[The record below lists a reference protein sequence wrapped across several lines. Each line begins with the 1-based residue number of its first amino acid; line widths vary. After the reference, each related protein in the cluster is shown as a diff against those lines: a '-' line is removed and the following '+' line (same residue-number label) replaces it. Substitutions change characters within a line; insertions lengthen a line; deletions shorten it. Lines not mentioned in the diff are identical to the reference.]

1 MRYSQLRA
9 FYHVAR
15 QGGFSRA
22 AAHLNQSQ
30 PSLSDHVRQL
40 ERDHDVLLFT
50 RRNRK
55 VVLTEAGE
63 DLFRLARQFFDA
75 EEVIG
80 EFLDQSRKALQGRV
94 RIMADSSA
102 HITTT
107 LHRFRQA
114 HPGILVELKTGNSAE
129 VLNALRQYEADIGI
143 FGSTTASPDLDTLAL
158 GVSPIIALAAP
169 GFFDQHDARPGHQR
183 AMATGLSFDDLV
195 DLPLIFRER
204 GSETQAQVIEAAR
217 LAGVR
222 LKPAMVVE
230 GREAMRDL
238 VAAGFGIGFAAA
250 AEIVADSRLD
260 QISIN
265 AEGLDM
271 AETVACLTARRDVPV
286 IRAFFNMLAETDPG
300 ASLAGAKQAAGA
312 KRG

>member
-1 MRYSQLRA
+1 MRYSQLKA

-22 AAHLNQSQ
+22 AAYLNQSQ

-55 VVLTEAGE
+55 VVLTDAGE
-63 DLFRLARQFFDA
+63 EMFRLVRQFFDA
-75 EEVIG
+75 EEMIG
-80 EFLDQSRKALQGRV
+80 EFLDQSRKALKGRL

-102 HITTT
+102 HITSI
-107 LHRFRQA
+107 LHRFRA
-114 HPGILVELKTGNSAE
+114 ANPGILVEMRTGNTAE
-129 VLNALRQYEADIGI
+129 VLTALRQYEAEIGI
-143 FGSTTASPDLDTLAL
+143 FGSTSVAPDLDTLPL
-158 GVSPIIALAAP
+158 GASPIIALAAP
-169 GFFDQHDARPGHQR
+169 GFFDNLIPASRVS
-183 AMATGLSFDDLV
+183 TGLTFDDLAG
-195 DLPLIFRER
+195 LPLIFRER

-217 LAGVR
+217 RAGVR

-238 VAAGFGIGFAAA
+238 VAEGFGIGFAAE

-260 QISIN
+260 KISISSDRL
-265 AEGLDM
+265 EM
-271 AETVACLTARRDVPV
+271 AETLACLTIRRDLPA
-286 IRAFFNMLAETDPG
+286 IRAFFNTLAQSDT
-300 ASLAGAKQAAGA
+300 AAE
-312 KRG
+312 

>member
-1 MRYSQLRA
+1 MRYSQLKA

-22 AAHLNQSQ
+22 AAFLNQSQ

-50 RRNRK
+50 RSNRK
-55 VVLTEAGE
+55 VVLTDAGE
-63 DLFRLARQFFDA
+63 ELFRLARQFFDA

-129 VLNALRQYEADIGI
+129 VLDALRQYEAEIGI
-143 FGSTTASPDLDTLAL
+143 FGNSSASPDLDTLPL
-158 GVSPIIALAAP
+158 VVSPIIALAAP
-169 GFFDQHDARPGHQR
+169 GFFEHHPSE
-183 AMATGLSFDDLV
+183 LSFDDLV

-222 LKPAMVVE
+222 LKPAMLVE

-238 VAAGFGIGFAAA
+238 VAEGFGIGFASA
-250 AEIVADSRLD
+250 AEIVSDSRFD

-265 AEGLDM
+265 ADGLDM
-271 AETVACLTARRDVPV
+271 AETLACLAARRDVPV
-286 IRAFFNMLAETDPG
+286 IRAFFNTLVQTNPGIKTAEQG
-300 ASLAGAKQAAGA
+300 

>member
-1 MRYSQLRA
+1 MRYSQLKA

-22 AAHLNQSQ
+22 AAYLNQSQ

-55 VVLTEAGE
+55 VVLTDAGE
-63 DLFRLARQFFDA
+63 EMFRLVRQFFDA
-75 EEVIG
+75 EEMIG
-80 EFLDQSRKALQGRV
+80 EFLDQSRKSLKGRL

-102 HITTT
+102 HITSI
-107 LHRFRQA
+107 LHRFRA
-114 HPGILVELKTGNSAE
+114 ANPGILVEMRTGNTAE
-129 VLNALRQYEADIGI
+129 VLTALRQYEAEIGI
-143 FGSTTASPDLDTLAL
+143 FGSTSVAPDLDTLPL
-158 GVSPIIALAAP
+158 GASPIIALAAP
-169 GFFDQHDARPGHQR
+169 GFFDNLIPASRVS
-183 AMATGLSFDDLV
+183 TGLTFDDLAG
-195 DLPLIFRER
+195 LPLIFRER

-217 LAGVR
+217 RAGVR

-238 VAAGFGIGFAAA
+238 VAEGFGIGFAAE

-260 QISIN
+260 KISISSDRL
-265 AEGLDM
+265 EM
-271 AETVACLTARRDVPV
+271 AETLACLTIRRDLPA
-286 IRAFFNMLAETDPG
+286 IRAFFNTLAQSDT
-300 ASLAGAKQAAGA
+300 AAE
-312 KRG
+312 